1 MAVKAKGFMDPRPT
15 KYTSSGGGTPEPVTV
30 GGLRFMLFTEAND
43 APRSLIYP
51 VIVKYGVYACAE
63 IMEDEVLKR
72 RAKTTRAN
80 RKPC

>member
-1 MAVKAKGFMDPRPT
+1 MAVKVKGFMDPRPT
-15 KYTSSGGGTPEPVTV
+15 KYTFSRGGEPEPVTV

-43 APRSLIYP
+43 APRSLICP
-51 VIVKYGVYACAE
+51 IITKYGAYACAE
-63 IMEDEVLKR
+63 IIEGEVLKR

>member
-15 KYTSSGGGTPEPVTV
+15 KYTFSRGGESKPVTV

-51 VIVKYGVYACAE
+51 VIAKYGVYACTE